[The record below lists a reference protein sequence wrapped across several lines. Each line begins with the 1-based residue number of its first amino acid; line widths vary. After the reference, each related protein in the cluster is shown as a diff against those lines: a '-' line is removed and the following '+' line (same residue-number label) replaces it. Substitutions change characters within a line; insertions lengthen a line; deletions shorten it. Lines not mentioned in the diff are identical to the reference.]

1 MKLIVGLGNPE
12 KKYENTF
19 HNLGFTAVNKAA
31 AKLNVE
37 FKKEKCK
44 AVIAEFKTGKD
55 KVILAKPLTYMNLS
69 GQSVYE
75 LLYYFKMTPEDLL
88 VIYDDYDIEK
98 GEIRIRKEGSAG
110 SHNGMKSVIG
120 EIKTS
125 EFLRLRIGFH
135 PSGDFKIPLIDYVL
149 SGIREEDAPLFNKA
163 TDIAA
168 DAAVSFAKGADA
180 ELLMRTFNGKTTL

>member
-19 HNLGFTAVNKAA
+19 HNLGFAAVDKAA
-31 AKLNVE
+31 IKLGVN
-37 FKKEKCK
+37 FTKEKCK
-44 AVIAEFKTGKD
+44 ALIAEYKTGKD

-69 GQSVYE
+69 GQSVFE
-75 LLYYFKMTPEDLL
+75 LLYYFKMTPEDLF

-110 SHNGMKSVIG
+110 SHNGMKSVIN
-120 EIKTS
+120 EIKTT

-135 PSGDFKIPLIDYVL
+135 PNGEFKIPLIDYVL
-149 SGIREEDAPLFNKA
+149 SGIREEDAPLFEKA

-168 DAAVSFAKGADA
+168 AAAVSFAEGKDG
-180 ELLMRTFNGKTTL
+180 EYLMRTFNGKTTL